1 MTKEQLAAA
10 INHTIQ
16 NVETRILT
24 IGAEQY
30 DNKTKQK
37 IESKSITDILDE
49 ALAELDDCL
58 AYTAYTRIRVAR
70 LRARLSE
77 HEPAIEV
84 AST

>member
-16 NVETRILT
+16 NVEERILT

-30 DNKTKQK
+30 SNKDKQK
-37 IESKSITDILDE
+37 IENKSIQEVLDE

-58 AYTAYTRIRVAR
+58 AYTAFTRIRVAR

-77 HEPAIEV
+77 HESAIEI
-84 AST
+84 ASF

>member
-24 IGAEQY
+24 IGAEQ
-30 DNKTKQK
+30 K
-37 IESKSITDILDE
+37 IETKSITEILDE

-58 AYTAYTRIRVAR
+58 AYTAFTRIRVAR